1 MLSVGLDYHPD
12 SVRVCVLD
20 PAGKVLLNKDC
31 DNDWKQIDRLVR
43 RHGTVARASIEACCG
58 AADLA
63 EELMHGAH
71 WPIVLSHPGLV
82 RRMKQSPD
90 KHDRGDAH
98 IGADLVRLGYL
109 PTVWLAPAPV
119 RELRRLVRFR
129 QQLADRRRDIKL
141 RIGAILRELR
151 LTSSHTRWSKPW
163 MRWVAA
169 AAAVEVEPSTRFI
182 LDQHLMELEQI
193 QARIALTEQR
203 LEDQTRDDPV
213 VRRLLGQ
220 PGIGPVTAW
229 VIRAEVGRFD
239 RFARAKQLCRF
250 CGLTPCNASSGKR
263 QGDSGLVHAGN
274 PMLKSILIEAAHR
287 LARHEPRWRALY
299 RRLRAQGKVACVALA
314 AVANRWMRT
323 LFHQMK
329 TLEPAATTTTTTT
342 AATAA
347 TTTTTTTTN

>member
-20 PAGKVLLNKDC
+20 AAGNVLLNKDC
-31 DNDWKQIDRLVR
+31 DNDWEQIDRTVR
-43 RHGTVARASIEACCG
+43 RHGTVAGASIEACCG
-58 AADLA
+58 AAADLA
-63 EELMHGAH
+63 EELIEKAH
-71 WPIVLSHPGLV
+71 WPIRMSHPGLV

-98 IGADLVRLGYL
+98 VGADLVRLGYL

-129 QQLADRRRDIKL
+129 QQLADRRRDLKL
-141 RIGAILRELR
+141 RTGAILRELR
-151 LTSSHTRWSKPW
+151 LTSSGHTRWSKPW
-163 MRWVAA
+163 MKWV
-169 AAAVEVEPSTRFI
+169 AAAVEVDPSTRFI

-193 QARIALTEQR
+193 QARIALTERR

-329 TLEPAATTTTTTT
+329 TLEPAA
-342 AATAA
+342 AAAA
-347 TTTTTTTTN
+347 AAAAN